1 MDGLQR
7 GFLAW
12 LPQEKHEAPSPAR
25 RCKHRFTTGNF
36 LCDVLSRLRFL
47 THLLGLRSAGLK
59 VSRGPICRLI
69 GVDSLSG
76 KRVHA
81 ELVVEISMDDLA
93 VRVIEMTG
101 LLIIVLIDSWL
112 LRLRLRLVV
121 VTMAFSAAT

>member
-1 MDGLQR
+1 M
-7 GFLAW
+7 
-12 LPQEKHEAPSPAR
+12 
-25 RCKHRFTTGNF
+25 
-36 LCDVLSRLRFL
+36 
-47 THLLGLRSAGLK
+47 
-59 VSRGPICRLI
+59 CRLV

-101 LLIIVLIDSWL
+101 LLIIVLINSWL

-121 VTMAFSAAT
+121 VTMAFSTAA